1 MAESHPPPAET
12 LSPHGFAPIQEAR
25 MTDAEGAIVFDRL
38 RVAQA
43 TRELLDPA
51 HWVDRGRTEAGRGG
65 RGAVCFVRAEFGEAV
80 LRHYRRGGLAARLS
94 RDLYLYTG
102 EARTRAFQ
110 EFRLLAHLRGLGLP
124 VPAPVAAGYRRRG
137 LFYRGDLM
145 TLAIP
150 STTPLATQLRMDAAG
165 WAELGAVLAR
175 FHAEGVWH
183 ADLNA
188 YNILR
193 DECGRF
199 WLIDFDRGRLRSPRP
214 DWQQANLL
222 RLQRSLR
229 KLGLAGAELEQAWQA
244 LSQGYAQA
252 GPGRSP

>member
-1 MAESHPPPAET
+1 
-12 LSPHGFAPIQEAR
+12 

-43 TRELLDPA
+43 ARELLDPA
-51 HWVDRGRTEAGRGG
+51 SWAGRGRMEAGRGG

-80 LRHYRRGGLAARLS
+80 LRHYRRGGLVARLS

-102 EARTRAFQ
+102 EDRTRAFR

-137 LFYRGDLM
+137 LFYRADLM

-150 STTPLATQLRMDAAG
+150 GAIPLAEQLRMDAAS
-165 WAELGAVLAR
+165 WVELGALLAR
-175 FHAEGVWH
+175 FHAGGVWH

-193 DECGRF
+193 DADGRF
-199 WLIDFDRGRLRSPRP
+199 WLIDFDRGRLRDPNRV
-214 DWQQANLL
+214 WQQANLL
-222 RLQRSLR
+222 RLQRSLH
-229 KLGLAGAELEQAWQA
+229 KLGLAGADFDVAWQA
-244 LSQGYAQA
+244 LQQGYRELLQE
-252 GPGRSP
+252 PMK